1 MSFSP
6 ASRREIRKRRSEER
20 VAGVKAVEKA
30 LQNGLAVRVLVARDA
45 EERVVRNLLEG
56 CRKKGIEVEYAAT
69 MKELGEF
76 CGLRVGAAACAV
88 LKAAL
93 ESSE

>member
-6 ASRREIRKRRSEER
+6 ATGRQAKKTRRDQR
-20 VAGVKAVEKA
+20 VAGVKAVERA
-30 LQNGLAVRVLVARDA
+30 VQNDLVQKVLVAKDA
-45 EERVVRNLLEG
+45 EDRVVRNLLEA
-56 CRKKGIEVEYAAT
+56 CRRKGIEVEYAET

-88 LKAAL
+88 LKSPKGTI
-93 ESSE
+93 E

>member
-1 MSFSP
+1 MAFSP
-6 ASRREIRKRRSEER
+6 ASRRETRKRHSDER
-20 VAGVKAVEKA
+20 LPGVKAVEKA
-30 LQNGLAVRVLVARDA
+30 LHNDVAVKVLVARDA
-45 EERVVRNLLEG
+45 EERVVRNLLEI
-56 CRKKGIEVEYAAT
+56 CRKKGVEVQYVAT

-93 ESSE
+93 ENNE